1 MLITIRNLLEKKISR
16 VLINDAVCAARCES
30 YGKYT
35 TPDPPLSRANST
47 FSIFC
52 GKTSGFY
59 RTFVSQTNR
68 YTLIWMMVIVP
79 RIAVVSCLSA
89 TPFIYGIRQEASDFP
104 AALSLLDIQET
115 VRAFAEG
122 RADIAL
128 VPAGAVPHLS
138 GARIVT
144 EYCIGG
150 VAAELKALQASS
162 DPLVEAWKPYG
173 KLPCAFALWV
183 ARAEVAPE
191 TVESLRAA
199 LTRGLERPY
208 EALLDSPWASDAGA
222 AYAELARFDYIFD
235 NQKDK
240 ALKKFW
246 DSGLK
251 VAPRTNPG

>member
-1 MLITIRNLLEKKISR
+1 MVSGRKHLIFPPHSPCWTFRKPSGHLPK
-16 VLINDAVCAARCES
+16 AA
-30 YGKYT
+30 
-35 TPDPPLSRANST
+35 P
-47 FSIFC
+47 
-52 GKTSGFY
+52 TSHWCLRGPF
-59 RTFVSQTNR
+59 RTS
-68 YTLIWMMVIVP
+68 P
-79 RIAVVSCLSA
+79 
-89 TPFIYGIRQEASDFP
+89 
-104 AALSLLDIQET
+104 
-115 VRAFAEG
+115 G
-122 RADIAL
+122 RASS
-128 VPAGAVPHLS
+128 P
-138 GARIVT
+138 
-144 EYCIGG
+144 
-150 VAAELKALQASS
+150 ELKALQASS

>member
-1 MLITIRNLLEKKISR
+1 
-16 VLINDAVCAARCES
+16 
-30 YGKYT
+30 
-35 TPDPPLSRANST
+35 
-47 FSIFC
+47 
-52 GKTSGFY
+52 
-59 RTFVSQTNR
+59 
-68 YTLIWMMVIVP
+68 MMVIVP

-183 ARAEVAPE
+183 ARAEVAPK

-208 EALLDSPWASDAGA
+208 EALLDSSWASDAGA